1 MSMKRSTNDLV
12 IVGGGAAGMFAA
24 AVAVKRGLRVLL
36 LEKNDRLGRKL
47 AITGKGRCN
56 VTNHCA
62 PDEVLKNIPRNP
74 RFLYSAICGFPP
86 ERTMAFFEE
95 NGCPLKTERGNRVF
109 PASDRSADVIAAL
122 ERAMKSPLLELRQD
136 TVTGLILHDGS
147 IAGVKTKKGICSC
160 ENILLCTGGASY
172 PLTGSTGDGYK
183 IAGACGHNVV
193 LPTGSL
199 VPLVSDSDCVKM
211 QGLSLRNTELK
222 LLDAKG
228 KCVFKEFGELLFT
241 HFGVSGP
248 MALSAS
254 AHRKEGEHYSVV
266 LDLKPALDEAKL
278 DARFLRDFEK
288 YANRSMEN
296 ALADLYPHSMIPVL
310 LERCGIDP
318 SMQANALTKQQ
329 RRALLEQ
336 TKRFTIPI
344 SGSRP
349 VEEAIITRGGVDV
362 KQIDPKT
369 MRSKLVDGLY
379 FAGEI
384 IDCDAY
390 TGGFNLQIAWAT
402 AYAAVSAIAESKF
415 DKSTE

>member
-1 MSMKRSTNDLV
+1 MKRSTNDLV

-24 AVAVKRGLRVLL
+24 AQAVGRGLRVLL
-36 LEKNDRLGRKL
+36 LEKNDRLGKKL
-47 AITGKGRCN
+47 VITGKGRCN
-56 VTNHCA
+56 VTNDCA
-62 PDEVLKNIPRNP
+62 PEEVLKNVPRNP
-74 RFLYSAICGFPP
+74 RFLYSAIYGFPP
-86 ERTMAFFEE
+86 AQAMAFFEE

-109 PASDRSADVIAAL
+109 PVSDRSADVIAAL
-122 ERAMKSPLLELRQD
+122 ERAMKSTLLERRQE
-136 TVTGLILHDGS
+136 TVCGLFTQDGH
-147 IAGVKTKKGICSC
+147 IAGVKTDRGIISC
-160 ENILLCTGGASY
+160 ATVLLCTGGASY
-172 PLTGSTGDGYK
+172 PLTGSTGDGYGL
-183 IAGACGHNVV
+183 ASSVGHTVV
-193 LPTGSL
+193 APVGSL
-199 VPLVSDSDCVKM
+199 VPLVAGGDCAKM

-228 KCVFKEFGELLFT
+228 KTVFKEFGELLFT
-241 HFGVSGP
+241 HFGLSGP

-254 AHRKEGEHYSVV
+254 AHRKEGESYTVS

-288 YANRSMEN
+288 YANRCMEN

-310 LERCGIDP
+310 LDRCGIDP
-318 SMQANALTKQQ
+318 AIKANALTKSQ

-336 TKRFTIPI
+336 TKQFLIPI
-344 SGSRP
+344 SGTRP

-369 MRSKLVDGLY
+369 MQSKLVGGLY

-390 TGGFNLQIAWAT
+390 TGGFNLQIAWST
-402 AYAAVSAIAESKF
+402 AYAAVKAIAESKF
-415 DKSTE
+415 DKSDE